1 MTGASARD
9 DWDAH
14 WSDYSEIASR
24 NPAQEYRRRL
34 VVGQIGA
41 TGAPARVLDIG
52 SGTGELI
59 RDLLLRWPDAEAL
72 GLEMSRSGVEIA
84 EQHAPAARFVVCNLL
99 TDPPPQGEHAGW
111 ATHAV
116 CSEVLEHVDDPV
128 ALLRNARAWLAPGCR
143 LVVTVP
149 GGPMSAFDKHIGH
162 RRHFSPAEI
171 GEVISAAGLQPL
183 RLSAAGFP
191 FHTLYRKMVIAA
203 GDRLVTEAVGVDD
216 PAQQPSPIL
225 RAGLALFGP
234 LFRLNLPSSRFGW
247 QTVAVAQEP
256 DRERPMETGQH
267 PHSPG

>member
-1 MTGASARD
+1 MAGVSHRD

-14 WSDYSEIASR
+14 WSDYSEIAAR

-34 VVGQIGA
+34 VMAQIGA
-41 TGAPARVLDIG
+41 AGAPTRLLDIG
-52 SGTGELI
+52 SGTGEFI
-59 RDLLLRWPDAEAL
+59 RDVLLRWPDAEAL

-84 EQHAPAARFVVCNLL
+84 KQHAPAARFEVCDLL
-99 TDPPPQGEHAGW
+99 TDPPPQGDDVRW

-128 ALLRNARAWLAPGCR
+128 ALLRKARAWLAPGCR

-162 RRHFSPAEI
+162 RRHFSPADI
-171 GEVISAAGLQPL
+171 GEVISAAGLLPL

-191 FHTLYRKMVIAA
+191 FHTLYRKVVIAA
-203 GDRLVTEAVGVDD
+203 DERLVTETAAAGD
-216 PAQQPSPIL
+216 AGHQPPPIV
-225 RAGLALFGP
+225 RAGLAMFGP
-234 LFRLNLPSSRFGW
+234 LFRLNLSSSRFGW

-256 DRERPMETGQH
+256 D
-267 PHSPG
+267 